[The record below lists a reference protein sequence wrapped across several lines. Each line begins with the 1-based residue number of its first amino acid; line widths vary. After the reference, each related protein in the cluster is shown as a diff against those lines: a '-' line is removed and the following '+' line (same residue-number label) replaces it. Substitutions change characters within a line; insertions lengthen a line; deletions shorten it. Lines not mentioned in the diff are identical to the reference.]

1 MVPRTFPSTY
11 QTANGETRMVVFFL
25 SSVSG
30 LRKWVDYIPVK
41 FTMLE
46 TQVNN
51 SYNNNGVIL
60 VDPLSSTTNRQAWV
74 DYVPVFV
81 DANDTAAWRV
91 DANGFIPVGFSTKPT
106 LNLDFAGTKTLDSRI
121 TFTRAS
127 NATYFDANGVMQT
140 ASNDVARF
148 DHNPTTL
155 QSLGLLIE
163 EQRTNL
169 LTYSEDFANAAWT
182 KTRASITANT
192 IVAPDGT
199 LTGDK
204 LVEDTTATNTHQII
218 QTISQTK
225 NATYTFSFY
234 AKAAER
240 TFCRVFLNGFSGN
253 NIRASFNLVT
263 GVVSAT
269 GFGGNGSFSNA
280 SAVSVGNGWF
290 RCSLVGIPSA
300 SAGTGFDAQINLA
313 TDGTITGDSYTGNGF
328 DGIFIWGAQVEA
340 GAFATS
346 YIPTTVAAATR
357 NADVATMTG
366 TNFSSWYNATEGT
379 LYGQFSSYASGA
391 RAIVGISDGTLNN
404 RIQFFANTGNPYTI
418 ASRLVSGGTQTN
430 PANTGS
436 IAVDAVG
443 KAALAYAVGTGQG
456 AISVN
461 GGSVATS
468 NPAAVA
474 VGVNALDVGRGTAL
488 GNLSGHIQ
496 RIAYYPVR
504 LSNDQLQALTR

>member
-81 DANDTAAWRV
+81 DENDTAAWRV

-169 LTYSEDFANAAWT
+169 ILQSEDFSTAWLVTRSSVTTNAV
-182 KTRASITANT
+182 
-192 IVAPDGT
+192 VAPNGT
-199 LTGDK
+199 LTGDT
-204 LVEDTTATNTHQII
+204 LVANTDNNTHFIRQGNF
-218 QTISQTK
+218 TFTSGV
-225 NATYTFSFY
+225 TYTFSVFV
-234 AKAAER
+234 KAAGYSFVAIR
-240 TFCRVFLNGFSGN
+240 GDSTSGVLGAAVYFSLTDGSVTQS
-253 NIRASFNLVT
+253 ASGVT
-263 GVVSAT
+263 AT
-269 GFGGNGSFSNA
+269 STA
-280 SAVSVGNGWF
+280 VGNGWY
-290 RCSLVGIPSA
+290 RLSVTATATATESTGRPTVYLTNV
-300 SAGTGFDAQINLA
+300 GTGSSFGVSFAG
-313 TDGTITGDSYTGNGF
+313 DGTS
-328 DGIFIWGAQVEA
+328 GIYIWGAQLEA
-340 GAFATS
+340 GAFPTS
-346 YIPTTVAAATR
+346 YIPTTTAAATR

-366 TNFSSWYNATEGT
+366 TNFSSWYNATEGSFFTSSSHAAFTQRTLSVTDGTQNNSMQQFIISNNAGMDSYVSGSFQGSGGVSGTYAVNT
-379 LYGQFSSYASGA
+379 LYNFVSAYKENNAVSAINGSLGTTDTSYL
-391 RAIVGISDGTLNN
+391 IPTVN
-404 RIQFFANTGNPYTI
+404 RLLIRQSRTTATTG
-418 ASRLVSGGTQTN
+418 
-430 PANTGS
+430 
-436 IAVDAVG
+436 
-443 KAALAYAVGTGQG
+443 
-456 AISVN
+456 
-461 GGSVATS
+461 
-468 NPAAVA
+468 
-474 VGVNALDVGRGTAL
+474 
-488 GNLSGHIQ
+488 SGHIR